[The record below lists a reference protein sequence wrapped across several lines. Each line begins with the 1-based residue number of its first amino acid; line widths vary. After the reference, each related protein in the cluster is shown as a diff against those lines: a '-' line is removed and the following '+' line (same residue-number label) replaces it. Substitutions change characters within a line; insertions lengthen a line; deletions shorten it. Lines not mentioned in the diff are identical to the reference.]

1 MMRPTSRLKRAIR
14 ASLPILGAALILG
27 SGALAWSTFHP
38 GSQPNDPLVVGI
50 GASTRTAAVIAI
62 DEETDRHH
70 HKVFV
75 ISGNVD
81 GLFPGG
87 SATLPLRIHNPLS
100 TSIRVDTL
108 TLIAGAANAG
118 CAPANLAAG
127 LGLEPLNNL
136 YTITLSPPLVIPKG
150 KTVDGPQLPLTL
162 RTSAPDACQNAT
174 FPLVYGGTAL
184 GADDDGDF
192 DNDQNDN
199 NQSGEP

>member
-1 MMRPTSRLKRAIR
+1 MGRPTSRLKRAIR
-14 ASLPILGAALILG
+14 AGLPILGAALILG
-27 SGALAWSTFHP
+27 GGALAWSTLHP

-50 GASTRTAAVIAI
+50 GASTRTAAVISI
-62 DEETDRHH
+62 DEEIHRH

-118 CAPANLAAG
+118 CAPANIAAG
-127 LGLEPLNNL
+127 PGLAPLNNL
-136 YTITLSPPLVIPKG
+136 YTITLSPALVIPKG
-150 KTVDGPQLPLTL
+150 KTVDGPVVPITL
-162 RTSAPDACQNAT
+162 RNSAPDACQNAT
-174 FPLVYGGTAL
+174 FPLVYGGTAVR
-184 GADDDGDF
+184 ADDDGDF
-192 DNDQNDN
+192 DDDQNHID
-199 NQSGEP
+199 QPGEP

>member
-1 MMRPTSRLKRAIR
+1 MMRPASRLKRAIR

-50 GASTRTAAVIAI
+50 GASTRTAAVISI
-62 DEETDRHH
+62 DEEIHH
-70 HKVFV
+70 HHEVFV

-87 SATLPLRIHNPLS
+87 TAALPLRIHNPLTS
-100 TSIRVDTL
+100 SIRVDTL

-127 LGLEPLNNL
+127 PGLAPLNNV

-150 KTVDGPQLPLTL
+150 RTVGGPQLPITL
-162 RTSAPDACQNAT
+162 RPSAPDACQNAT
-174 FPLVYGGTAL
+174 FPLVYGGTAVR
-184 GADDDGDF
+184 ADDDGDF
-192 DNDQNDN
+192 DGDQNDI